1 MNNYFEKSAVCKATF
16 YLQEN
21 NFILGV
27 SMHELWNNPTH
38 TFYHLC
44 HKIFQIKSGMR
55 TLPCNKSTM
64 NKKCWISWNPM
75 VIVLFHKNEKMVRK
89 IMKRLIK
96 QLQMQ
101 DKREWS
107 INYFF
112 IQKQILP
119 IKKNQPLSICIVHK
133 ILRIQICKVF
143 FWNMCIKDTN
153 KEKNIFPATTIYQHL
168 KVFFILI
175 KYCFYI
181 WMSIYLCL
189 KYI

>member
-1 MNNYFEKSAVCKATF
+1 
-16 YLQEN
+16 
-21 NFILGV
+21 
-27 SMHELWNNPTH
+27 MHELWNNPTH

-153 KEKNIFPATTIYQHL
+153 KEKNIFPATTVYQNL
-168 KVFFILI
+168 KVFSYSPSTVFIYMNVDLLMFKIHI
-175 KYCFYI
+175 KGCCNI
-181 WMSIYLCL
+181 KSRHSSMSNL
-189 KYI
+189 KKFS